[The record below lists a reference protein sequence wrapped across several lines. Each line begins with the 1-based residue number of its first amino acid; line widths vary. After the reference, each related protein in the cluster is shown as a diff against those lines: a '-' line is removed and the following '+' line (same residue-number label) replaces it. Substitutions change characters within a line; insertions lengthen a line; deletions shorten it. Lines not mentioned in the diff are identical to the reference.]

1 MHRLPALALVAL
13 VAGLG
18 IDFAMLPAAAL
29 PGDGYD
35 VLMPPPGDNEEAE
48 AYWSLDRM
56 ERARIMRPV
65 VLNPVTWE
73 PVPAG

>member
-1 MHRLPALALVAL
+1 MCQLPVVAVAALMAS
-13 VAGLG
+13 LG
-18 IDFAMLPAAAL
+18 VHVLPAAAL
-29 PGDGYD
+29 PGGGYD

-56 ERARIMRPV
+56 ERARIMRPI
-65 VLNPVTWE
+65 VLNPVTRE